1 MLWDLWGCGTE
12 QHLFYL
18 CIFIINC
25 IVLVVFFSSL
35 ILWSCGS
42 LICIYTFYFKRYFVY
57 LFHSNIFFLYGL
69 LKCLVLQVSHFK
81 FPTFFPLPFCFVGK
95 LHNHSIIFV
104 PWLPDDI
111 PNVDGGI
118 LSYKV
123 FVILVHVI
131 IYWYECNVIC
141 IFIFVFSLV

>member
-69 LKCLVLQVSHFK
+69 LKCLVLRVAHFYSPL
-81 FPTFFPLPFCFVGK
+81 FFHFLFVLWGNCIIIPLSLFHDCLTTFQMLMV
-95 LHNHSIIFV
+95 V
-104 PWLPDDI
+104 YW
-111 PNVDGGI
+111 
-118 LSYKV
+118 
-123 FVILVHVI
+123 VIRYLC
-131 IYWYECNVIC
+131 YLYM
-141 IFIFVFSLV
+141 